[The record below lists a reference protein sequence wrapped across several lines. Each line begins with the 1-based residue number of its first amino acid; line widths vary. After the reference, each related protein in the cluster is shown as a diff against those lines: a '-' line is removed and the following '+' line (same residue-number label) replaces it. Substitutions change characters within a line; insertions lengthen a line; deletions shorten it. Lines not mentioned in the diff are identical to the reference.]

1 MPEKNNLKATLN
13 LPQTSFAMKAS
24 LAQKEPEMIARWESI
39 DLNGKILERRAGQP
53 AFVLHDGPPYANGNI
68 HLGTSLNKI
77 LKDFIVKSRSMGGR
91 RAPYIPGW
99 DCHGL
104 PIEIHVDRELG
115 EKKKNLSVVEIR
127 EACRNYALKYID
139 IQRQAF
145 KRLGILGDWE
155 HPYLTMEPSYEADV
169 LRFLAAFFASG
180 NVFKGKRP
188 VHWCPNCKTAL
199 AEAEIEYKDKVSPS
213 IYVRFPM
220 LSDLGAKYPALAGKT
235 AYVLIWTTTPW
246 TLPANMAIAFHP
258 DHEYAA
264 VEVGGELYILAHR
277 LLSAVSKE
285 LGWDSPK
292 VLATFPGR
300 ELEGLKARHP
310 FIDRESRLVLADYVT
325 LEDGTGAVHTA
336 PGHGYDDFLTGQ
348 AYGIDIYTP
357 VDEDGKFIPGTP
369 RYAGLNVFEANPRI
383 TEDMKRDGTLL
394 KEVRLTHSYPH
405 CWRCKKPVIFRATEQ
420 WFISMDHARL
430 RGRAL
435 EAVKRVRWIPAW
447 GEERMAGMVAGRPDW
462 CISRQR
468 SWGVP
473 IPAFTCTACG
483 KTLADEKTTLHVAE
497 VFDKEGS
504 NAWFLKSAADLLPA
518 GAACPGCGG
527 TDFAKENN
535 ILDVWFESG
544 SSQGILGKTPGLP
557 WPADV
562 YVEGHDQHRGWFNS
576 SLLIG
581 VGARGDSP
589 YRTCITHGFVLD
601 EQGKAMSKS
610 QGNVIDPAEIVAK
623 NGAEILRLWVAML
636 NFKEDAKYGPE
647 IQQRLVEA
655 YRKIRNTWRFLLGNL
670 AGFDPDRDAVPEGGL
685 LPLDRWALERA
696 REVAARAVKAYDEY
710 EFHTVFHTIYDFFA
724 VDISAFY
731 LDVVKDRAYCS
742 GRASTLRR
750 SAQTAMFLIL
760 RDSLR
765 LLAPILP
772 FTADEAWE
780 ALPAFAGKE
789 PSVHLEVFPSGREAW
804 LGSEESRQ
812 MAALL
817 GIREK
822 VLKEL
827 EKAREAKTIG
837 NSLEARVTIRAAGAT
852 AALLTEHR
860 AALNEL
866 FIVSAVEVQP
876 GGAEEEIEIA
886 VDRAPGAK
894 CERCWNWS
902 TTVGASAAQPT
913 VCDRCRRVLEEG
925 AA

>member
-1 MPEKNNLKATLN
+1 MSEKNDLKATLN

-24 LAQKEPEMIARWESI
+24 LAQKEPEMIVRWER
-39 DLNGKILERRAGQP
+39 LGLYGKILKRRAGRP
-53 AFVLHDGPPYANGNI
+53 VFVLHDGPPYANGRI

-77 LKDFIVKSRSMGGR
+77 LKDFIVKSRSMSGLA
-91 RAPYIPGW
+91 APYVPGW

-115 EKKKNLSVVEIR
+115 ERKKTLSVVEIR
-127 EACRNYALKYID
+127 EACRAYALKYID
-139 IQRQAF
+139 IQRNEF

-155 HPYLTMEPSYEADV
+155 RPYLTMEPSYEAGV
-169 LRFLAAFFASG
+169 LRLLAAFFASG

-188 VHWCPNCKTAL
+188 VHWCPNCRTAL
-199 AEAEIEYKDKVSPS
+199 AEAEIEYKDRVSPS

-220 LSDLGAKYPALAGKT
+220 ISSLGTKFPALAGKK

-264 VEVGGELYILAHR
+264 VEVGGEVYILAHR
-277 LLSAVSKE
+277 LLAVVSGE
-285 LGWDSPK
+285 LGWGAPR

-300 ELEGLKARHP
+300 ALEGLKARHP

-336 PGHGYDDFLTGQ
+336 PGHGYDDYLTGL
-348 AYGIDIYTP
+348 ANKIDIYTP
-357 VDEDGKFIPGTP
+357 VDAEGRFTSDVP
-369 RYAGLNVFEANPRI
+369 RYAGLNVFEANARL
-383 TEDMKRDGTLL
+383 TEDMAKDGTLL
-394 KEVRLTHSYPH
+394 KEGRLTHSYPH

-420 WFISMDHARL
+420 WFISLDHAGL

-435 EAVKRVRWIPAW
+435 EAVRRVRWIPAW
-447 GEERMAGMVAGRPDW
+447 GEERMAGMMAGRPDW

-473 IPAFTCTACG
+473 IPAFTCAGCG
-483 KTLADEKTTLHVAE
+483 RTLADEETTLHVAS
-497 VFDKEGS
+497 VFEAEGS
-504 NAWFLKSAADLLPA
+504 NAWFRKPAADLLPP
-518 GAACPGCGG
+518 GAVCPGCGG
-527 TDFAKENN
+527 TVFSKEDN

-544 SSQGILGKTPGLP
+544 SSQSILGRTPDLP

-581 VGARGDSP
+581 VGARGGSP

-610 QGNVIDPAEIVAK
+610 QGNVIEPGEIVAK

-636 NFKEDAKYGPE
+636 NFKEDARYGPE
-647 IQQRLVEA
+647 IQQRLIEA

-670 AGFDPDRDAVPEGGL
+670 AGFDPDRDLVPEGGL

-696 REVAARAVKAYDEY
+696 REVAARAVAAYDEY
-710 EFHTVFHTIYDFFA
+710 EFHVVFHALYDFFA
-724 VDISAFY
+724 VDLSAFY

-742 GRASTLRR
+742 GRASRLRR

-780 ALPAFAGKE
+780 AMPAFAGKE
-789 PSVHLEVFPSGREAW
+789 ASIHLDVFPSGREPW
-804 LGSEESRQ
+804 LGSEEGRQ
-812 MAALL
+812 MKALL
-817 GIREK
+817 GVREK

-837 NSLEARVTIRAAGAT
+837 NSLEARVTIRASGETATLLAG
-852 AALLTEHR
+852 HR
-860 AALNEL
+860 AALTEL
-866 FIVSAVEVQP
+866 FIVSAVDLP
-876 GGAEEEIEIA
+876 PAEGDGEIEISI
-886 VDRAPGAK
+886 DRAPGAK

-902 TTVGASAAQPT
+902 PSVDAAAAPPH
-913 VCDRCRRVLEEG
+913 VCDRCRGVLEGDG
-925 AA
+925 A